1 MHQSRDLSL
10 TKTTLAIYY
19 TLRCALTIS
28 RFFFFLPRLCFYL
41 PEAFVIMSRLL
52 S

>member
-28 RFFFFLPRLCFYL
+28 LFLFFFRVCVSTYLKRL
-41 PEAFVIMSRLL
+41 
-52 S
+52 